1 MDGTRRGM
9 RVIQYHDEFI
19 NDILLVG
26 DDLFCRERSIEY
38 PWYEAEVKSGTDRT
52 ITKFRWHALE
62 FLSFCSNTLGPNF
75 PSSGQYVLTN

>member
-38 PWYEAEVKSGTDRT
+38 P
-52 ITKFRWHALE
+52 
-62 FLSFCSNTLGPNF
+62 
-75 PSSGQYVLTN
+75 